1 MADSKFFEIP
11 KSSVRKIMKMND
23 EVANVSADAAALT
36 TKSVEMFIADL
47 VEASHQICV
56 ANKRKTIKVDDLLL
70 AIAENPNRYEF
81 LNESLK

>member
-1 MADSKFFEIP
+1 
-11 KSSVRKIMKMND
+11 
-23 EVANVSADAAALT
+23 
-36 TKSVEMFIADL
+36 MFIADL